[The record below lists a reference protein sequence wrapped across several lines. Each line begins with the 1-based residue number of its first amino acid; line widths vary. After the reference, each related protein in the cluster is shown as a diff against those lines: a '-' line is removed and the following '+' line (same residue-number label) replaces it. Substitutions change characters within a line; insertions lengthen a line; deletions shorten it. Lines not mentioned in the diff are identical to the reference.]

1 MSSCK
6 KAQQDAKSVIED
18 GMTLVILGEKNHP
31 EVKSINL
38 WANNKG
44 IIIEDEESAKIYKLL
59 KNGRSCSNDLFTI
72 QI

>member
-31 EVKSINL
+31 EVKVSIY
-38 WANNKG
+38 G
-44 IIIEDEESAKIYKLL
+44 
-59 KNGRSCSNDLFTI
+59 
-72 QI
+72 QITKE